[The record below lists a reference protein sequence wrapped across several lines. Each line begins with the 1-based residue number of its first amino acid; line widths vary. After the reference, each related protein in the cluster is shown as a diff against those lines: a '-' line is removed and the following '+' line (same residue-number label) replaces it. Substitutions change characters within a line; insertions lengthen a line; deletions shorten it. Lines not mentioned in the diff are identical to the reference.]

1 MGLPTLTMP
10 SPMPVIPNRKVAE
23 LTLQIEDIKEEE
35 EVPQMQQRAPSRL
48 VIDPIDFKQA
58 SANEEIKMQSE

>member
-1 MGLPTLTMP
+1 
-10 SPMPVIPNRKVAE
+10 MPVIPNRKVAE

-48 VIDPIDFKQA
+48 VIDPIDFK
-58 SANEEIKMQSE
+58 